1 MTCNING
8 ERIVY
13 RKIYAGLSEEIE
25 MRLDNEAN
33 QRVGGTSIKNKMGS
47 SS

>member
-1 MTCNING
+1 MCNING

-13 RKIYAGLSEEIE
+13 RKLYAGLSEEIE

-33 QRVGGTSIKNKMGS
+33 QRRRSNFYKK
-47 SS
+47 